1 VINLS
6 PAAADEFG
14 LDPFQRGV
22 LIIKTGN
29 GFAARLGFQAGDILR
44 RVNGR
49 PVSSVAEA
57 TEALGAGRVGSLSIE
72 RNGEEINARF

>member
-1 VINLS
+1 MKI
-6 PAAADEFG
+6 
-14 LDPFQRGV
+14 
-22 LIIKTGN
+22 GN

-57 TEALGAGRVGSLSIE
+57 TEALASGRVGALTIE